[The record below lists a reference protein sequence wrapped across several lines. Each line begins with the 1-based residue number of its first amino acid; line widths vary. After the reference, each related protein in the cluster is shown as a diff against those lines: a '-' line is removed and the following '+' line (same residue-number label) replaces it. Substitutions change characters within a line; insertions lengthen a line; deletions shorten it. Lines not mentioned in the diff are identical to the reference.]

1 MDIVV
6 FGCGSCFANR
16 TEVGTC
22 RSNSVD
28 VFVTFAFCEILSAF
42 ELE

>member
-6 FGCGSCFANR
+6 FGSGSCFENR
-16 TEVGTC
+16 SEVGTC

-42 ELE
+42 QVE